1 MKHKINVSGI
11 QLYAFHGCLDEEA
24 RIGGKY
30 EVDVRIDT
38 DFSAAAENDTL
49 HDTIDYVQVH
59 KIVAEEMAI
68 RSKLIEHVG
77 MRIIKRL
84 KSEIKQEA
92 NYKVLITKISP
103 PINGDVRN
111 VSIEIKS

>member
-1 MKHKINVSGI
+1 
-11 QLYAFHGCLDEEA
+11 
-24 RIGGKY
+24 
-30 EVDVRIDT
+30 
-38 DFSAAAENDTL
+38 
-49 HDTIDYVQVH
+49 
-59 KIVAEEMAI
+59 MAI

-92 NYKVLITKISP
+92 NYKVLITKLSP

>member
-24 RIGGKY
+24 KIGGKY
-30 EVDVRIDT
+30 EVDVRIET
-38 DFSAAAENDTL
+38 DFSLAAQKDDL
-49 HDTIDYVQVH
+49 SLTIDYVHVNA
-59 KIVAEEMAI
+59 IVTEEMAI

-77 MRIIKRL
+77 MRIVKRL
-84 KSEIKQEA
+84 KKEIKQEA
-92 NYKVLITKISP
+92 NYKVTITKLSP

>member
-1 MKHKINVSGI
+1 MHKILVEGI
-11 QLYAFHGCLDEEA
+11 KIYAYHGCLAEEGK
-24 RIGGKY
+24 IGTNY
-30 EVDVRIDT
+30 IVDVTMET
-38 DFSAAAENDTL
+38 DFTEAAKTDDL
-49 HDTIDYVQVH
+49 SKTIDYV
-59 KIVAEEMAI
+59 IVYNVVKAEMAI

-77 MRIIKRL
+77 MRIVKRL
-84 KSEIKQEA
+84 KSEIKQDA

>member
-1 MKHKINVSGI
+1 
-11 QLYAFHGCLDEEA
+11 
-24 RIGGKY
+24 
-30 EVDVRIDT
+30 
-38 DFSAAAENDTL
+38 
-49 HDTIDYVQVH
+49 
-59 KIVAEEMAI
+59 MAI

-84 KSEIKQEA
+84 KSGIKQEA

-103 PINGDVRN
+103 PINGDVKN

>member
-11 QLYAFHGCLDEEA
+11 QLYAFHGCLVEEA
-24 RIGGKY
+24 KIGGKY

-49 HDTIDYVQVH
+49 KDTIDYVQVH
-59 KIVAEEMAI
+59 KIVAEEMAV

-92 NYKVLITKISP
+92 NYKVVITKISP